1 MARASLPKMLLLS
14 VVALTFIAVG
24 AGLARQ
30 AMAEGGRSLR
40 NIGPL
45 AGPALRK
52 YTVAMFLILVGVVA
66 AFILL
71 IRVIDGAF

>member
-1 MARASLPKMLLLS
+1 
-14 VVALTFIAVG
+14 
-24 AGLARQ
+24 
-30 AMAEGGRSLR
+30 MAEGGRSLR